1 MGGYFSVGVYTLLL
15 RATRIYIVVISVFDW
30 QTQDPQLEAWLWH
43 FWIENPIFIVVILH
57 TSAAVQIFVKNIRMK
72 F

>member
-1 MGGYFSVGVYTLLL
+1 MAYTLLL
-15 RATRIYIVVISVFDW
+15 KATRICIAVISVFEW
-30 QTQDPQLEAWLWH
+30 QTQDPQLEAWLRH

-57 TSAAVQIFVKNIRMK
+57 TPTALQIFVKNIRMK